1 MNNRLRELRGRFFGE
16 LKRAG
21 DAVGMALP
29 EPHEVDLLEPGR
41 SNLLEQLVAL
51 RTQAGHDEPDR
62 RVALGRLRKKGDAV
76 SRLWLARH
84 PHRQMHATLAA
95 LRSPSDALHHDLL
108 LRRRNLPADGAL
120 KALQA

>member
-1 MNNRLRELRGRFFGE
+1 MESVTGAILGNEETVITLAQPVPQHQF
-16 LKRAG
+16 
-21 DAVGMALP
+21 P
-29 EPHEVDLLEPGR
+29 E
-41 SNLLEQLVAL
+41 LVAL